1 MKNFILPFLALSV
14 FFMLSCEGDDGE
26 DGAIGPQ
33 GDPGLTEPSLFQFTT
48 FLEEFDNGSSL
59 DLVPGSNSSDW
70 DTDVIPV
77 DFETNQNTI
86 TADNSNT
93 RGITP
98 LNSASPQTISTSVV
112 VTESTVIVSDSIMDS
127 QITSITIQLPTVGDN
142 SALFFDA
149 FVSSESNFD
158 FLRWSLNGGNII
170 NGISGAG
177 TDAEGNQIFL
187 GPFEVLIPLESG
199 TNTLTIEY
207 RKDGSIS
214 RAFDAGAI
222 DNLRIVDVN
231 AFNVALESF
240 EGLRT
245 ENNTSGLV
253 VSSVPSTTNGE
264 VVFYNDRDTT
274 SNK

>member
-1 MKNFILPFLALSV
+1 
-14 FFMLSCEGDDGE
+14 
-26 DGAIGPQ
+26 
-33 GDPGLTEPSLFQFTT
+33 
-48 FLEEFDNGSSL
+48 
-59 DLVPGSNSSDW
+59 
-70 DTDVIPV
+70 
-77 DFETNQNTI
+77 
-86 TADNSNT
+86 
-93 RGITP
+93 
-98 LNSASPQTISTSVV
+98 V

-199 TNTLTIEY
+199 TNTLIEY